1 MPSSGVSSGL
11 SKLTL
16 DNPKSKSKAKAKKP
30 VADSW
35 EDEDDD
41 DSSASDSE
49 APAPPATDSGA
60 KAPPPTPISPTHQS
74 SGSTR
79 QWASMGGGASDAG
92 PRSPLSPDSERRR
105 PEKTD
110 AVARRMIAGA
120 LGVKA
125 PKMTEEQRAYEKSV
139 REQER
144 KRRDAEREREKRERE
159 EAERAKLAVWED

>member
-1 MPSSGVSSGL
+1 MPSSSVSSGL

-16 DNPKSKSKAKAKKP
+16 DNKSKPKAKQP

-35 EDEDDD
+35 EDED
-41 DSSASDSE
+41 SASDSE
-49 APAPPATDSGA
+49 TPAPPTVNSGA
-60 KAPPPTPISPTHQS
+60 QAPPPTPISPTHQS
-74 SGSTR
+74 SGTTR
-79 QWASMGGGASDAG
+79 QWASMGTDAGLGPGPG
-92 PRSPLSPDSERRR
+92 PRSPLSPDAERRR

-110 AVARRMIAGA
+110 AVARRLIAGA

-144 KRRDAEREREKRERE
+144 KRRDAEKEREKRAQE
-159 EAERAKLAVWED
+159 EAERAKAAVWED

>member
-16 DNPKSKSKAKAKKP
+16 DSQKSKSKSKQP

-35 EDEDDD
+35 EDEDA
-41 DSSASDSE
+41 ASDSE
-49 APAPPATDSGA
+49 APPPPAVDSGA

-74 SGSTR
+74 SGITR
-79 QWASMGGGASDAG
+79 QWASMSPDVG
-92 PRSPLSPDSERRR
+92 PRLGPHAPLSPDAERRR

-144 KRRDAEREREKRERE
+144 KRRDAEREREKREQE
-159 EAERAKLAVWED
+159 EAERAKIAIWED